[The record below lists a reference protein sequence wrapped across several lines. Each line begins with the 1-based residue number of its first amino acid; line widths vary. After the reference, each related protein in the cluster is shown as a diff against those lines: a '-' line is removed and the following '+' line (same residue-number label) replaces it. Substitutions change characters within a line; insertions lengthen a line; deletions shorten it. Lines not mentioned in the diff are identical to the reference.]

1 MNQKEMIEEICDED
15 LFIKIK
21 SQYNLTDTDTKW
33 LIRKVFEYF
42 KSEVIEKE
50 FNKEKLSAKRVWE
63 EEKRSSEG
71 KYVPPFSEFY
81 KIEYNYLPTFEGY
94 FIYYLVELKEEF
106 EKEIL
111 DYIEISAYFGEDDD
125 DEEDFDDDY
134 PMKDYLE
141 DGDF

>member
-1 MNQKEMIEEICDED
+1 M
-15 LFIKIK
+15 
-21 SQYNLTDTDTKW
+21 
-33 LIRKVFEYF
+33 
-42 KSEVIEKE
+42 
-50 FNKEKLSAKRVWE
+50 
-63 EEKRSSEG
+63 
-71 KYVPPFSEFY
+71 
-81 KIEYNYLPTFEGY
+81 
-94 FIYYLVELKEEF
+94 KEEF